1 MHVLP
6 ALALALLSSD
16 NLTQPTGPVV
26 PRESRFRTASPL
38 PTLPPVTLDVE
49 GNGVGLAQQ
58 TARAK
63 DLQARIMWVDGTAN
77 LDAVNSTEK
86 VTALVQK
93 VKSAGFNTIVFDV
106 KPIVGYTL
114 YPSKLTTKL
123 TKWKGQ
129 QLPLAFD
136 PLAAMVSTCR
146 AKGVALFAS
155 MNVFAEGH
163 RYAITEPNAR
173 ELFGSPG
180 PGYERPDEQTVLYEL
195 DCRIGLWDDAESF
208 PIAANTG
215 DLPKDG
221 KTIGVYVRGNVP
233 NQLGAGQFGAVIDS
247 SGLVLA
253 NVDSGKTNLSG
264 IPEGGGLYVGVGN
277 AATYLQQVARPG
289 RRLTLRSVPKLVR
302 ISERPFQQIPLMTNP
317 FVTTVWDRSLD
328 FVQEIAK
335 KYDVNGVV
343 FDDRLRYGGINA
355 DFSEASRQA
364 FERFVGQS
372 VRWPEDV
379 YSFVP
384 GMDLSKGIKPGKWY
398 DAWLAWRAD
407 KIKNFVGLA
416 RAVVRAAR
424 PSAQLGIYAGSWYGE
439 YFRYGSNWGSPKLR
453 AGFSFLSDQYRK
465 TGFADEIDFLMTG
478 AYYPIATIAEATLMN
493 QPAGRTVESAGQ
505 LMNRCVRDET
515 WAYTGIE
522 LMKFK
527 GRPQAL
533 MNSLQAACGSSQGV
547 MVFDYSHDF
556 DQFLNIFKRAFSQP
570 TKAPNMVPGLLE
582 SVRAR
587 RAQLDSEGAIDPPVT
602 IREGAAG
609 TGM

>member
-1 MHVLP
+1 MHALP
-6 ALALALLSSD
+6 AIALALLSMDASG
-16 NLTQPTGPVV
+16 QPAGPVV
-26 PRESRFRTASPL
+26 ARESRFRTASPL

-58 TARAK
+58 TARAR

-77 LDAVNSTEK
+77 LDAVNSAAK
-86 VTALVQK
+86 VNALVQK

-114 YPSKLTTKL
+114 YPSKLTSKL

-129 QLPLAFD
+129 TLPASFD
-136 PLAAMVSTCR
+136 PLDAMVDSCR
-146 AKGVALFAS
+146 ASGISIYAS
-155 MNVFAEGH
+155 MNTFAEGH

-180 PGYERPDEQTVLYEL
+180 PGYERPEDQTVLYEL
-195 DCRIGLWDDAESF
+195 DNRIGLWDDAQSYPVASGPGE
-208 PIAANTG
+208 I
-215 DLPKDG
+215 PKDG
-221 KTIGVYVRGNVP
+221 KSIGVYVRGNVP
-233 NQLGAGQFGAVIDS
+233 NQLGAGQVGAIIDA

-253 NVDSGKTNLSG
+253 TVDPGKTNLAG
-264 IPEGGGLYVGVGN
+264 IPEGGGLYVGVLD
-277 AATYLQQVARPG
+277 AAKFLLDVARPG
-289 RRLTLRSVPKLVR
+289 RRLTLRSTPKLVR

-317 FVTTVWDRSLD
+317 FQPSVWNRTLG
-328 FVQEIAK
+328 FVQELSS
-335 KYDVNGVV
+335 KYNLNGVV
-343 FDDRLRYGGINA
+343 FDDRMRYGGLNA
-355 DFSEASRQA
+355 DFSPEARAA
-364 FERFVGQS
+364 FESFVGEP
-372 VRWPEDV
+372 VRWPDDV
-379 YSFVP
+379 YTFVP
-384 GMDLSKGIKPGKWY
+384 SMDLSKGIKPGKWY
-398 DAWLAWRAD
+398 DAWLAWRAE
-407 KIKNFVGLA
+407 KMRTFVQTA
-416 RAVVRAAR
+416 RQVVTASR
-424 PSAQLGIYAGSWYGE
+424 PGAQLGIYAGSWYGE

-465 TGFADEIDFLMTG
+465 TGFADQIDFLMTG
-478 AYYPIATIAEATLMN
+478 AYYPIATIAEATLTN

-522 LMKFK
+522 LAKFK

-547 MVFDYSHDF
+547 MVFDYSHDLDLF
-556 DQFLNIFKRAFSQP
+556 IPLFKRAFSRP
-570 TKAPNMVPGLLE
+570 AKSPSAVPGLLE
-582 SVRAR
+582 SVRTR
-587 RAQLDSEGAIDPPVT
+587 RAQLDAEGAIDPPVT